1 MVSHSTEHKV
11 GVSQSAT
18 PQVWFS
24 VFPHSHT
31 QLLPSKILL
40 CSFPS
45 NATSLLFLF
54 KIRCIPYLGYFSFP
68 VLVFSCPMRVLQTNL
83 GPLQEQYVLILLN
96 CASSSVLL
104 SYLLYIP
111 NILPISFPFI
121 VADFNIW
128 DKIYSICFCEISLFQ
143 LTRQCINFP
152 ANDISLVLFT
162 DI

>member
-1 MVSHSTEHKV
+1 MLKQGEQSSDGLTFDRTYSWCQPVSHPT
-11 GVSQSAT
+11 GLIQC
-18 PQVWFS
+18 
-24 VFPHSHT
+24 FPHSHT

-45 NATSLLFLF
+45 NATSLFFLF
-54 KIRCIPYLGYFSFP
+54 KIRCIPYRGYFSFP

-104 SYLLYIP
+104 PYLLYIP

-121 VADFNIW
+121 VAEFNIW

-143 LTRQCINFP
+143 LTR
-152 ANDISLVLFT
+152 
-162 DI
+162 